1 MLSTVNILEYSV
13 IVTQMIFNCFLT
25 HPQKLED
32 NTGMLQYEHV
42 MPLYGNVTVVK
53 CIFRH
58 EHYIQL
64 LTAELY
70 T

>member
-1 MLSTVNILEYSV
+1 MLSTANILEYSV
-13 IVTQMIFNCFLT
+13 IVTQMTFNCFLT
-25 HPQKLED
+25 YPQKLED

-42 MPLYGNVTVVK
+42 MPLYGNVTALN
-53 CIFRH
+53 CIFRQ